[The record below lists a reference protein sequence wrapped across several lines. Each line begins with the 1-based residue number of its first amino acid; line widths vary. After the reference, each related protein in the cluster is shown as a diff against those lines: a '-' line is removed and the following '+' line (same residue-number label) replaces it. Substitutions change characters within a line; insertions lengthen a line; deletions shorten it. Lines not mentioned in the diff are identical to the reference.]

1 VGENL
6 RVDARRGVQT
16 KSAAKRRICLWVV
29 GSALGVAVLVL
40 PDTGPRVFSFS
51 ESHGPSAVDAVG
63 MSILVAAWLPIAALI
78 WTSRNRL
85 GDRGRLLGIAAAV
98 GVGLLVATIA
108 WDLGHAWVAAIAILV
123 GAQVIALRAVLAPST
138 TGAE

>member
-1 VGENL
+1 
-6 RVDARRGVQT
+6 VDARRGVQT
-16 KSAAKRRICLWVV
+16 KSAAKRRICLWVA

-78 WTSRNRL
+78 WTGRSRL
-85 GDRGRLLGIAAAV
+85 GDRGRLLGVVTALGVAV
-98 GVGLLVATIA
+98 LLGAIG
-108 WDLGHAWVAAIAILV
+108 WDLGKAWGAPVAVLV
-123 GAQVIALRAVLAPST
+123 GAQVIALRAVLAPPNHTS
-138 TGAE
+138 GLGR